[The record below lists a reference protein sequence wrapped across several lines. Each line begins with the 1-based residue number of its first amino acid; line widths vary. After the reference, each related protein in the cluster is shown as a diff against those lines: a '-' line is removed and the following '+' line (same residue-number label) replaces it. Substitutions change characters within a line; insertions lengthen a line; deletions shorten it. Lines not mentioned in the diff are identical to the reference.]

1 MNHPAW
7 RRFCGVR
14 HFLCSE
20 GGEKNMNNYE
30 RAHSPFE
37 DSAADRLR
45 RMGLTAADGSPD
57 RDAMAVFSTIFAGQ
71 FFDDLCDYYQDYRD
85 VQGAIRQISNLAE
98 QATSNQ
104 KFLLIC
110 LQYDSIYCSLPDPVW
125 WISGSPALAELFADG
140 FLAHL
145 ERLSQTT

>member
-1 MNHPAW
+1 
-7 RRFCGVR
+7 
-14 HFLCSE
+14 
-20 GGEKNMNNYE
+20 MNNNQ

-57 RDAMAVFSTIFAGQ
+57 RDAMTIFSAIFAGQ
-71 FFDDLCDYYQDYRD
+71 FFDDLCDYYQNYKD
-85 VQGAIRQISNLAE
+85 VQATIDLILHTAE
-98 QATSNQ
+98 QADAKQ

-110 LQYDSIYCSLPDPVW
+110 LQYDSIYRLLPDPVW
-125 WISGSPALAELFADG
+125 WISGSPPFAELFVDN

-145 ERLSQTT
+145 KRLSQMT